1 MNSGFVVMTRSVFCA
16 RARTMLQ
23 WHACVIR
30 ACWVAW
36 VRASERVIKK
46 ALLVTSGTF
55 EFYE

>member
-16 RARTMLQ
+16 HARAMLQ

-46 ALLVTSGTF
+46 SPARHEWDF
-55 EFYE
+55 